1 MDPNNRRA
9 GEYGD
14 DVGHDHAVDGDTPHP
29 DPSWDP
35 LTLDFDQP
43 AATPARTVELVS
55 GDFLVTVNPVD
66 GSEIEPCPPAAR
78 PGRPDKFPMELRA
91 GAARAVRPTPP
102 PGVALPE
109 LPFLERGEELERLV
123 RLLTQGRSVRVVAP
137 RGAGRTTLLDLVAGG
152 CDDLA
157 PDGVVRLSGFRR
169 TGAELLH
176 DLFHAVHDAPRHRPG
191 HDELR
196 ELVAG
201 IGAVV
206 VVDDLEFGGAA
217 LDELLDATPEC
228 AFLFATT
235 PDTPAPS
242 SDSLVQDLQLEGLS
256 RGSGLE
262 LLQRAAGR
270 RLTEEEQNWAGDLW
284 FESEGLPL
292 RFVQAG
298 GLLRQLDRVR
308 AAADAV
314 DEAGVF
320 QEVPVIL
327 QDGSADA
334 PAGPRADGCGEPGG
348 DRHRADGTGTSLP
361 SLAEAASPGARL
373 ASRLTP
379 GAREAL
385 RFAFVLGGEVPS
397 AAHLPALVGDD
408 HADTV
413 VAELLGYGLV
423 TPVGARYRIA
433 AGVREQL
440 ETVGFVDDAE
450 ARVLTAARH
459 YAWWAGHPSVTPER
473 VSAEADAVLAVL
485 AALTAPKQLP
495 ARTQAPSPGAA
506 RPAGE
511 EPSSDAADGDD
522 GSLVLR
528 LARTAAPAFATG
540 LHWSAWERV
549 LRVGA
554 EASRHSG
561 EVAEQAYF
569 HHELGI
575 LALCSGQLDRA
586 RAELDASIALRGAVS
601 DRRGTVAG
609 RRALVLVGDLSGDV
623 VSGGSGFVPADA
635 AAGTGREAPGSAAR
649 SGGPGRPGGPDSLTV
664 PLAAYGEGKG
674 GVTGSA
680 AGVGA
685 GSGAGT
691 RGASGG
697 GAVRNLVGGARHNL
711 VAVGAGA
718 LLVAVLGTVVTLG
731 ATSDSGDTPAD
742 RGAVTPSAGIGSG
755 DEEWGNGPAPE
766 DDAGNAGDAAEAG
779 PTGGTG
785 DATSSPSASASDG
798 TDSAP
803 DGLPSASSGG
813 GTDDRTPSAQPSHP
827 QPGDDTTTTRP
838 GDPGGSTTRPP
849 HDGTGSPSPTTSAP
863 QSTPA
868 TPPTSTDSA
877 DATPPTDTTSGG
889 ENPNTAT
896 TNTAAMSPDRPAS
909 GDTTQTAS
917 APTAGTPGTTDSSGV
932 A

>member
-14 DVGHDHAVDGDTPHP
+14 DVGHDNVAGGDTPHP
-29 DPSWDP
+29 GPSWDP

-43 AATPARTVELVS
+43 AATPARTVELVA

-78 PGRPDKFPMELRA
+78 PGRPARFPMELRA
-91 GAARAVRPTPP
+91 DAACAASAARPAPP
-102 PGVALPE
+102 PGPMLPE

-123 RLLTQGRSVRVVAP
+123 RLLAQGRSVRVVGP

-152 CDDLA
+152 CGDLA
-157 PDGVVRLSGFRR
+157 PDGVIRLSGFRR
-169 TGAELLH
+169 TGPDLLH

-191 HDELR
+191 PGELR

-228 AFLFATT
+228 AFLFAAT

-242 SDSLVQDLQLEGLS
+242 ADSLVQDLQLEGLS

-308 AAADAV
+308 AAAVAV

-327 QDGSADA
+327 QDGSADT
-334 PAGPRADGCGEPGG
+334 PAGTRSDGCCEQGG
-348 DRHRADGTGTSLP
+348 DCHCADGTGTALP
-361 SLAEAASPGARL
+361 SLAEAAAPGARL

-408 HADTV
+408 QADTV

-450 ARVLTAARH
+450 ARVFTAARH

-473 VSAEADAVLAVL
+473 VSAEADVVLAVL
-485 AALTAPKQLP
+485 AALSAPLQLP
-495 ARTQAPSPGAA
+495 ARTQLPSPGAA

-511 EPSSDAADGDD
+511 EPSSGAADGDD
-522 GSLVLR
+522 GPLVLR

-609 RRALVLVGDLSGDV
+609 RRALVLIGDLSGDV
-623 VSGGSGFVPADA
+623 VSGGSGFAPGDA
-635 AAGTGREAPGSAAR
+635 AAGTGRETPGSAAR
-649 SGGPGRPGGPDSLTV
+649 SGGSGGPESLTV
-664 PLAAYGEGKG
+664 PQAAYREGKG
-674 GVTGSA
+674 GVTGAA

-685 GSGAGT
+685 GAGT
-691 RGASGG
+691 RGTRGG
-697 GAVRNLVGGARHNL
+697 GAVRSLVGGARHNL

-731 ATSDSGDTPAD
+731 ATSDGGDTPAD

-755 DEEWGNGPAPE
+755 DDGWGSGPAAE

-785 DATSSPSASASDG
+785 DATNPPSASASDG
-798 TDSAP
+798 TDS
-803 DGLPSASSGG
+803 LSSASPGG
-813 GTDDRTPSAQPSHP
+813 GTDDRTPSALPSHP
-827 QPGDDTTTTRP
+827 RTGDDTTTRP
-838 GDPGGSTTRPP
+838 GGSDGSTTRPP
-849 HDGTGSPSPTTSAP
+849 DDGTGSPSSTTSAP
-863 QSTPA
+863 PSTPA
-868 TPPTSTDSA
+868 TPPTSTES
-877 DATPPTDTTSGG
+877 ATPTSPTQNTTGGNENPDTVTTDTT
-889 ENPNTAT
+889 AL
-896 TNTAAMSPDRPAS
+896 SPDRPAS
-909 GDTTQTAS
+909 GSDTTQTAS
-917 APTAGTPGTTDSSGV
+917 ASTAGTPGTTDPSGV